1 MRVRPLLWGNSDMQ
15 VTVIVPCWNESEGLP
30 SLFARL
36 RTVMQGRLG
45 QWEVLAINDGSS
57 DSTGAMLDAEAART
71 PWLRVIHHDG
81 NQGLGA
87 ALRTGFA
94 NTNAEIVCTI
104 DSDCTYPPERLPEFV
119 ERIERGADLVT
130 ASPWHPDNNQAD
142 ASLLR
147 IGLSKSASQVYKV
160 MVGAHI
166 HTYTCLFRAYRRSR
180 LASITFHSTGFSAV
194 TEIMVKALLTG
205 CRVEEVAMPLGAREY
220 GESKMNIRT
229 AMLGHINLM
238 TSTFRWVV
246 SHRLNA

>member
-1 MRVRPLLWGNSDMQ
+1 MQ
-15 VTVIVPCWNESEGLP
+15 VTVIVPCWNEAEGLP

-36 RTVMQGRLG
+36 RAVMQGREG
-45 QWEVLAINDGSS
+45 RWEVLAINDGSS
-57 DSTGAMLDAEAART
+57 DATGAMLDAEAART
-71 PWLRVIHHDG
+71 PWLRVIHHDV
-81 NQGLGA
+81 NRGLGA
-87 ALRTGFA
+87 ALRTGF
-94 NTNAEIVCTI
+94 NATTADIVCTI

-130 ASPWHPDNNQAD
+130 ASPWHPDNDKAD

-160 MVGAHI
+160 MVGAHV

-180 LASITFHSTGFSAV
+180 LSTIAFHSTGFSAV

-229 AMLGHINLM
+229 AMMGHLNLM